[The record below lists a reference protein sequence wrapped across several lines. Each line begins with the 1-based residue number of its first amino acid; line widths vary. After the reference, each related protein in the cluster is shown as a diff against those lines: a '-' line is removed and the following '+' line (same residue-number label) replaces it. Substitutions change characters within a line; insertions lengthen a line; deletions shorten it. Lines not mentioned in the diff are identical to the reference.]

1 MMKIL
6 VNVSYTHSAFL
17 FFFKKAV
24 SYWYNID
31 KLTDGT
37 FSHQFSSDAQSCL
50 TICDPMDCSM
60 QGFPV
65 HLQLPKLAQT
75 HIHQVGDAIQPSC
88 PLSSPSPPVFNLSQ
102 HQCCAV
108 LCLVTQWWPT
118 LCDPMDCSM
127 PGSSVHGILQ
137 ARILELVAMPSSR
150 GSSQPRDQTR
160 VSCTAGRFFT
170 IWAIGEAG
178 DSYTW

>member
-102 HQCCAV
+102 HQGPFQWINSLHKVAKV
-108 LCLVTQWWPT
+108 LEFQLISFRIDWFDFLVVQGT
-118 LCDPMDCSM
+118 LKSLQHQ
-127 PGSSVHGILQ
+127 GSKESILQ
-137 ARILELVAMPSSR
+137 LSAFFINTCWNVRIGQVPENFGWEV
-150 GSSQPRDQTR
+150 
-160 VSCTAGRFFT
+160 C
-170 IWAIGEAG
+170 
-178 DSYTW
+178 